1 MQMEKYVIIVAGGS
15 GKRMG
20 GEMPKQFLLV
30 AGRPVLMH
38 TVDAFAR
45 TSSEFKFILVLP
57 EEHFTTW
64 NSLVDEYN
72 FTTPVTL
79 VAGGKERFFSVKN
92 ALAHVPN
99 GSLVAVHDGV
109 RPFVSKETINEAFLV
124 AAEKGS
130 AVPVIDEVDSLRHV
144 SGGASQAV
152 NRSEYKRVQTPQV
165 FQSTILK
172 NAYNQEFSSLFT
184 DDASVVESISEKIT
198 LTKGNVENI
207 KLTTPHELL
216 LAEALINGYK

>member
-1 MQMEKYVIIVAGGS
+1 MEKYVIIVAGGS

-99 GSLVAVHDGV
+99 GALVAVHDGV

-144 SGGASQAV
+144 SGGAS
-152 NRSEYKRVQTPQV
+152 QTPQV

>member
-1 MQMEKYVIIVAGGS
+1 MEKYVIIVAGGS

-30 AGRPVLMH
+30 AGKPILMH
-38 TVDAFAR
+38 TVEAFAHAD
-45 TSSEFKFILVLP
+45 EGFKFILVLP
-57 EEHFTTW
+57 EAHFTTW
-64 NSLVDEYN
+64 HELVAEYN
-72 FTTPVTL
+72 FSIPVTL
-79 VAGGKERFFSVKN
+79 VAGGAERFFSVKN

-99 GSLVAVHDGV
+99 GALVAVHDGV
-109 RPFVSKETINEAFLV
+109 RPFASKETILEAFAV

-130 AVPVIDEVDSLRHV
+130 AVPVIDEVDSLRRV
-144 SGGASQAV
+144 QEGESQAV

-172 NAYNQEFSSLFT
+172 KAYNQEFSFLFT
-184 DDASVVESISEKIT
+184 DDASVVEGIGHAIT
-198 LTKGNVENI
+198 LTTGNVENI
-207 KLTTPHELL
+207 KITTPHELL